1 LLLSAPEPSPTLSTI
16 SVAAMSTT
24 ETTITPHESTKLTVV
39 YTTETWNVNKTLAM
53 FERWVDEDKKGNQ
66 QFVGLDLEYTPSG
79 RDQTVI
85 VVQLA
90 MRDHVLVYHHC
101 RGSKYCPELREF
113 LQNKQITFASMDM
126 ICLKRIYNF

>member
-1 LLLSAPEPSPTLSTI
+1 MSLSVPEPSPTLSTI
-16 SVAAMSTT
+16 SAAAMATT

-39 YTTETWNVNKTLAM
+39 YTTETWKVNETLAM
-53 FERWVDEDKKGNQ
+53 FERWLDKYKKGNLK
-66 QFVGLDLEYTPSG
+66 FVGLDLEYTPSD
-79 RDQTVI
+79 RDQTVA

-113 LQNKQITFASMDM
+113 LENK
-126 ICLKRIYNF
+126 